1 MNQKIGSP
9 FPDLELSDHEGK
21 VARLS
26 QISEG
31 FPIVVD
37 FYRGYW

>member
-1 MNQKIGSP
+1 MNQKIGSR
-9 FPDLELSDHEGK
+9 FPDLELPDHEGK
-21 VARLS
+21 AIRLS